1 MSNVI
6 GTIKTGNTR
15 RLSGDSQQEQG
26 GSSGNKRA
34 EASAVACSDEQITT
48 PELPAITYIKTDKR
62 DLYSEPTIEGWLSK
76 HSETISSNRSSKE
89 HLIAAAL
96 HFVEEHLRE
105 KLGCKLGAEVELKLD
120 TNESRSRAVSLAPQA
135 GSYADFAGS
144 NMRFKDLRLEVRG
157 TTFLTL
163 SLWDVPKSARDDRS
177 WPPVLSV
184 CVDCPGDAW
193 TVPAIGACGVDEETK
208 KAVQGFFDN
217 HSLNTDYPVIQR
229 KKGKG

>member
-1 MSNVI
+1 M
-6 GTIKTGNTR
+6 
-15 RLSGDSQQEQG
+15 QQEQG
-26 GSSGNKRA
+26 SSSIGERTVASEVPPADKQIATA
-34 EASAVACSDEQITT
+34 EV
-48 PELPAITYIKTDKR
+48 LAITLTKTDKR

-76 HSETISSNRSSKE
+76 HAETISSNRSSKE

-96 HFVEEHLRE
+96 HFVEGRLRE
-105 KLGCKLGAEVELKLD
+105 KLGFAVGADVALRLD
-120 TNESRSRAVSLAPQA
+120 TEESRTRAVSLVPQA
-135 GSYADFAGS
+135 GRYTDFAAAF
-144 NMRFKDLRLEVRG
+144 MRFRDLWLEVRG

-163 SLWDVPKSARDDRS
+163 SLWDVPKSARDAGA

-217 HSLNTDYPVIQR
+217 NPLNTEYPVIQR